1 MRRRLAGLVMAAAL
15 ATGALAEEGR
25 VPGVEAVIQD
35 QLNAFMVDDFATA
48 FTFASP
54 MIKGMFGTSERF
66 GQMVRQGYPMVWRP
80 GEVRFLE
87 VESQGAL
94 RYQKVMIFDG
104 GGVPHVLEY
113 EMIPAGESWQINGV
127 RYLGPPNLG
136 A

>member
-1 MRRRLAGLVMAAAL
+1 MRKFIAGAVLAACLTTSAWAQDTREL
-15 ATGALAEEGR
+15 
-25 VPGVEAVIQD
+25 GVETVIQN
-35 QLNAFMVDDFATA
+35 QLNAFMADDFATA

-54 MIKGMFGTSERF
+54 AIKGMFGTSDRF

-80 GEVRFLE
+80 GEVRFLD
-87 VESQGAL
+87 VEANGAI

-113 EMIPAGESWQINGV
+113 EMIPAGDSWQINGV